1 MSSLHKHVNKHL
13 HKYHHKKEHH
23 AHQKHEHKSHEH
35 QAVASAAAKLP
46 DYSTHV
52 LEHEKVTDTADFNSL
67 RTYEAFKACIC
78 EDGVNVNLPQLIVA
92 YRELIK

>member
-35 QAVASAAAKLP
+35 QAVASTAKLP